1 MLNKTMSKA
10 VTGLAVVIS
19 LVVAA
24 PASGLGFSQEFCGN
38 GASGLIAG
46 SNGAGELLVAWGQT
60 EGPSEGRLCNHAV
73 SAAAIGSPATGFTP
87 LGIVPS
93 GGGLS
98 FPVGVHIDDAGD
110 AWIVGL
116 HAELAPGDKYGP
128 SYEASGS
135 WLSFRPAN
143 KGFEGPLQL
152 PTRHGE
158 SEAVLISGNRHGV
171 VLVAWVTERGTYLA
185 WATGGRLARVTF
197 FGAEFHVA
205 GMGLDEAGRALIAGY
220 YPGRGDAEG
229 ESAIAVVTTTASGG
243 IGRPRVIARSRRS
256 LGKRRFTESLGV
268 PVVGVGPRG
277 DAFIAYATN
286 WIWEGKWA
294 RQEFAGANMLAHRRA
309 GGRLSRPKAFAKGFL
324 DFATGAAPTNGGVP
338 EPQTVTVDSAGR
350 AAIVSVRNSHVEEI
364 FLSSSAHT
372 ERRDR
377 LGGLRPDTIT
387 IAGNA
392 NGQTVLGWTAGIN
405 NLTTVLGDTRG
416 HHQRARATTPT
427 LQIDSGDG
435 PVPTIDEKGAA
446 DLVWIEE
453 GTAGNNVVNARTLTP
468 GATTVQIHQTNPT
481 P

>member
-1 MLNKTMSKA
+1 MSKA
-10 VTGLAVVIS
+10 ACVFTVVMS

-38 GASGLIAG
+38 GASSLIAG

-73 SAAAIGSPATGFTP
+73 SEAAIGSPATGFTP

-110 AWIVGL
+110 AWVVGM
-116 HAELAPGDKYGP
+116 HAELEPSDKYGP
-128 SYEASGS
+128 SYGASGS

-143 KGFEGPLQL
+143 KGFEGPLEL

-171 VLVAWVTERGTYLA
+171 ALVAWETYRGTYLA

-205 GMGLDEAGRALIAGY
+205 EMGLDEAGRALVVGY

-229 ESAIAVVTTTASGG
+229 ESAIAVVTTAASGDF
-243 IGRPRVIARSRRS
+243 GRPRVIARRSRRS
-256 LGKRRFTESLGV
+256 FGKRRFTESLGV

-277 DAFIAYATN
+277 DAFIAYETN

-324 DFATGAAPTNGGVP
+324 EFATGAAPTDGGAP

-377 LGGLRPDTIT
+377 LGGPKPDAIT
-387 IAGNA
+387 VAGNA
-392 NGQTVLGWTAGIN
+392 NGQTVLGWTAGVS

-416 HHQRARATTPT
+416 HHRRARATTPP
-427 LQIDSGDG
+427 LQIYSGDG
-435 PVPTIDEKGAA
+435 PVPTIDDRGTA
-446 DLVWIEE
+446 DLVWIE
-453 GTAGNNVVNARTLTP
+453 GTAGNNVVNARALTP
-468 GATTVQIHQTNPT
+468 GATTVQIHRTNPA

>member
-1 MLNKTMSKA
+1 MLNKTMSRA
-10 VTGLAVVIS
+10 ACVFTVVMS
-19 LVVAA
+19 LVVAT

-38 GASGLIAG
+38 GSSSLTAA
-46 SNGAGELLVAWGQT
+46 SNGAGDLLVAWGQT
-60 EGPSEGRLCNHAV
+60 EDPSEGRLCNHAV
-73 SAAAIGSPATGFTP
+73 SEAAIGSPATGFTP

-98 FPVGVHIDDAGD
+98 FPVGVHVDDAGD
-110 AWIVGL
+110 AWVVGM
-116 HAELAPGDKYGP
+116 HAELAPEDKYGP

-143 KGFEGPLQL
+143 RGFEGPLEL

-171 VLVAWVTERGTYLA
+171 ALVAWETYRGTYLA

-205 GMGLDEAGRALIAGY
+205 GMGLDEAGRALIVGY

-229 ESAIAVVTTTASGG
+229 ESAIAVVTAADSGG
-243 IGRPRVIARSRRS
+243 FGRPRVIARRSRRS
-256 LGKRRFTESLGV
+256 LGERRFTEGLGV

-286 WIWEGKWA
+286 WIWEGKWT
-294 RQEFAGANMLAHRRA
+294 RQEFAGANMLVHRRA
-309 GGRLSRPKAFAKGFL
+309 DGRLGRPKAFAHGFL
-324 DFATGAAPTNGGVP
+324 DLPNGVA
-338 EPQTVTVDSAGR
+338 TVDSAGR
-350 AAIVSVRNSHVEEI
+350 AVIVSLRNSHIEEI
-364 FLSSSAHT
+364 FLSSSGRT

-377 LGGLRPDTIT
+377 LGGPKPDAIT

-392 NGQTVLGWTAGIN
+392 NGQTVLGWTAGVS

-416 HHQRARATTPT
+416 HHQPARATTPPF
-427 LQIDSGDG
+427 QIYSGDG
-435 PVPTIDEKGAA
+435 PVLTIDDKGTA

-453 GTAGNNVVNARTLTP
+453 GRAGNSVVNARTLTP
-468 GATTVQIHQTNPT
+468 GATTVQIHRTNPA